1 MHLLYLLHLLFLF
14 SYQLRSLESLLLR
27 VKLLVVYSS
36 FRQFVLLHLT
46 LEYIFVAAF
55 NLRFR
60 LLLLFQKLL
69 SQHTPSLVPTRF
81 FVGLLLATN
90 LVRASNIVHVFVVN
104 ELLSF
109 YGLLLD
115 ILKPLLVRKKWIIVQ
130 IVIKLFQS
138 GRALRRSAVNILHT

>member
-1 MHLLYLLHLLFLF
+1 M
-14 SYQLRSLESLLLR
+14 
-27 VKLLVVYSS
+27 VVYSS

-46 LEYIFVAAF
+46 LKYIFVAAF
-55 NLRFR
+55 NFRFR

-69 SQHTPSLVPTRF
+69 SQHTPPLVPTSF
-81 FVGLLLATN
+81 FVSLLLATN

-115 ILKPLLVRKKWIIVQ
+115 ILKPLLVCKKWIIV
-130 IVIKLFQS
+130 
-138 GRALRRSAVNILHT
+138 